1 LGEIKQFFLDL
12 IGKFH
17 EKSFFRVFSKS
28 CLLKSEK
35 YSSRSSQSIRLFND
49 NSRGIA
55 RFTNEVKKAA
65 V

>member
-28 CLLKSEK
+28 CLLFLK
-35 YSSRSSQSIRLFND
+35 R
-49 NSRGIA
+49 
-55 RFTNEVKKAA
+55 VKTPAF
-65 V
+65 